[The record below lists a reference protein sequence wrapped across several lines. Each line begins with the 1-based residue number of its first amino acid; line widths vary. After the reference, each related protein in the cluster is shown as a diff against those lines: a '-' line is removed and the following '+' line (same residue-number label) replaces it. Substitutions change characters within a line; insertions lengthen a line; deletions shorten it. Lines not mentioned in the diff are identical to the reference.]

1 MTDPARLD
9 ETAIAIGQMREFML
23 TTRTSLVE
31 VRSSVDQTRSEMHQH
46 RMEAKEANIEH
57 GRDIADIRMALD
69 ELHACVKSQH
79 KSKGKWHAK
88 SIAVGGVAAVFCI
101 ALITLLM
108 AGQDGDLLA
117 TLTRLMGLLL

>member
-1 MTDPARLD
+1 MTDPAKLD

-31 VRSSVDQTRSEMHQH
+31 LRTSVEQTRSDMHQH
-46 RMEAKEANIEH
+46 RTEAREANLEH
-57 GRDIADIRMALD
+57 SRDIADIRVALD
-69 ELHACVKSQH
+69 EIHACMKTQKGTNWHKKSVVI
-79 KSKGKWHAK
+79 G
-88 SIAVGGVAAVFCI
+88 AVSTVFVIGV
-101 ALITLLM
+101 ITLLV